1 MHTYE
6 GCMSF
11 GFRFYPQPSLQP
23 SPPPSLLPS
32 SPP

>member
-1 MHTYE
+1 MHTY
-6 GCMSF
+6 GRLF